1 MMDIKNIDIQ
11 EIVERLKA
19 IDLKELRNIDASQI
33 KDVLRRRPDV
43 IINTVL
49 IVVALAATLN
59 AVKGYGRKSQT
70 LDWEIKKMKER
81 VDALGESK
89 RLQKEYDAFMR
100 DFPQSILTDQLI
112 SKLSEFAANRR
123 VQIISFSPEKERGDE
138 YIKVAKVRIDVITDH
153 YRDLVLFMK
162 DIEDAPYTMR
172 VEKWA
177 GKMKEEIP
185 LKRGK
190 GSAGVK
196 EIVGASIEIGSIE
209 LKD

>member
-1 MMDIKNIDIQ
+1 MDIKNIDIQ

-19 IDLKELRNIDASQI
+19 IDFKELRNIDASQI

-43 IINTVL
+43 IINTAL
-49 IVVALAATLN
+49 IVV
-59 AVKGYGRKSQT
+59 
-70 LDWEIKKMKER
+70 
-81 VDALGESK
+81 ALGESK

-153 YRDLVLFMK
+153 YKDLVLFMK

-185 LKRGK
+185 LKREK
-190 GSAGVK
+190 GSAWVK